1 MIGAETPAAA
11 PESTTDTRSP
21 ETATEETPLS
31 VADAWA
37 RLMQA
42 VARVPEDDV
51 TRAISAVA
59 RATIRAETARAEQ
72 PPITDQVLLAF
83 GYMERLGQVLAMIE
97 RNKAASAAAVM
108 DALFAGHPRA
118 PTNRPNGAFGP

>member
-1 MIGAETPAAA
+1 MIEQEPPAAT
-11 PESTTDTRSP
+11 PEQPAQTREAEPREEDTP
-21 ETATEETPLS
+21 IG

-59 RATIRAETARAEQ
+59 RATIRAETARTEQ

-83 GYMERLGQVLAMIE
+83 SYMQRLGDVLAMIE
-97 RNKAASAAAVM
+97 RNKAASTAAVM

-118 PTNRPNGAFGP
+118 PASRPNGAFGP